1 MTFKGDA
8 MRTMR
13 VGLFFLFLAVCV
25 PAQSQ
30 DMLANHVTV
39 TVLTT
44 NTADGGR
51 TQGEWSFSAWV
62 EVGERRFLFDTGWSP
77 DNVLLNAE
85 KLGID
90 LSVAEDLVLSHHHQD
105 HTGGL
110 ETLRRELSRRNP
122 SALSRIHVAPG
133 IFAPR
138 PLADGSDRNPMV
150 ALRARIEATGAR
162 FIVHDRPTEIAPG
175 VWVTGFVP
183 RVHDERNYQVS
194 PDRLLAREDGSTVP
208 DIVPDSQSMV
218 IVTPEGPIMISGCG
232 HAGMINTLEHIKARI
247 SDLSPQAAIG
257 GFHLFAATPEVMS
270 WTSERIAELGLRHFI
285 GAHCTGIESVYE
297 IRALAGLDRE
307 TARVGAIGTRY
318 EAGRGIIPGNI
329 NR

>member
-1 MTFKGDA
+1 MKTTVAGS
-8 MRTMR
+8 
-13 VGLFFLFLAVCV
+13 LLLFLAATM
-25 PAQSQ
+25 PALAQ
-30 DMLANHVTV
+30 DATSEVTV

-90 LSVAEDLVLSHHHQD
+90 LSAAEDLVLSHHHQD

-122 SALSRIHVAPG
+122 EALSRIHVAPG

-138 PLADGSDRNPMV
+138 PLADGGDRNPMV
-150 ALRARIEATGAR
+150 ALRERIEATGAR
-162 FIVHDRPTEIAPG
+162 FIVHDGPTEIAPG
-175 VWVTGFVP
+175 VWVTGSVP
-183 RVHDERNYQVS
+183 RVHDERNYPVG
-194 PDRLLAREDGSTVP
+194 PDRLLVQEDGSTVP
-208 DIVPDSQSMV
+208 DVIPDSQSMV

-232 HAGMINTLEHIKARI
+232 HAGMINTLEYVNARI
-247 SDLSPQAAIG
+247 SDLPPQAAIG
-257 GFHLFAATPEVMS
+257 GFHLFAAPPEVMS

-297 IRALAGLDRE
+297 IRALAGLDRD
-307 TARVGAIGTRY
+307 TARVGAIGTRF

>member
-1 MTFKGDA
+1 M
-8 MRTMR
+8 MRIT
-13 VGLFFLFLAVCV
+13 GTAALLLLSLAVTGQ
-25 PAQSQ
+25 AQ
-30 DMLANHVTV
+30 DAADEVTV

-44 NTADGGR
+44 NTADGGG

-62 EVGERRFLFDTGWSP
+62 AVGERRFLFDTGWSP
-77 DNVLLNAE
+77 DNVLMNAE

-90 LSVAEDLVLSHHHQD
+90 LSAAEDLVLSHHHQD

-110 ETLRRELSRRNP
+110 ETLRRELAQRNP
-122 SALSRIHVAPG
+122 AALSRIHVAPG
-133 IFAPR
+133 IFASR
-138 PLADGSDRNPMV
+138 PLPDGGERNPMV

-162 FIVHDRPTEIAPG
+162 FIVHGQPAEIAPG
-175 VWVTGFVP
+175 VWVTGPVP
-183 RVHDERNYQVS
+183 RVHAETNYPVG
-194 PDRLLAREDGSTVP
+194 PDRVLVQDDGRRVP

-218 IVTPEGPIMISGCG
+218 IVTPQGPIMISGCG
-232 HAGMINTLEHIKARI
+232 HAGLINTLEHVNARI
-247 SDLSPQAAIG
+247 SNLPPQAAIG

-270 WTSERIAELGLRHFI
+270 WTSERIAELGLQHFI

-297 IRALAGLDRE
+297 IRALAGFDRD

>member
-1 MTFKGDA
+1 
-8 MRTMR
+8 MRIIVT
-13 VGLFFLFLAVCV
+13 GLSLLLLVATSA
-25 PAQSQ
+25 PAQEPAV
-30 DMLANHVTV
+30 DVTV

-62 EVGERRFLFDTGWSP
+62 EVGERHFLFDTGWTP
-77 DNVLLNAE
+77 DNVLMNAE

-122 SALSRIHVAPG
+122 AALSRIHVAPG
-133 IFAPR
+133 IFASR
-138 PLADGSDRNPMV
+138 PLPDGGERNPMV
-150 ALRARIEATGAR
+150 ALRGRIEATGAR
-162 FIVHDRPTEIAPG
+162 FIVHDGPAEISPG
-175 VWVTGFVP
+175 VWVTGTVP
-183 RVHDERNYQVS
+183 RTHEERNYAIG
-194 PDRLLAREDGSTVP
+194 PDRVLVGDDGSHVP

-232 HAGMINTLEHIKARI
+232 HAGMINTLEYVNSRI
-247 SDLSPQAAIG
+247 SDLPPQAAIG
-257 GFHLFAATPEVMS
+257 GFHLFAATPEAMS

-297 IRALAGLDRE
+297 IRASAGLDRD